1 MMMNC
6 RTATRLF
13 SEGQERPLGMAER
26 LNLRLH
32 CLMCA
37 GCANYGQHMDALR
50 QITRAYAQGAGE
62 GGDDLGEAQTPP
74 PPTPPNDTNPA

>member
-13 SEGQERPLGMAER
+13 SESQERPLGLGER
-26 LNLRLH
+26 LNLRIH

-50 QITRAYAQGAGE
+50 QITRAYAQGAGD
-62 GGDDLGEAQTPP
+62 GLGEPP
-74 PPTPPNDTNPA
+74 PPPPPPPSPPPPAEA